1 MGSKLVELFALPMLL
16 LVAISVFP
24 QDVRAQSQ
32 NGIVNPAPGDIISGI
47 VLIEG
52 TAVHPDFLRY
62 EIAFK
67 QDFNP
72 VADWIVFA
80 QGDRPV
86 VDDTLAIWDT
96 TVGGEVAPVFPDGRY
111 RLRLRVVRNDYNYD
125 EFFVTDLIIANSNLT
140 PTVTPTITPTIGSA
154 VETPISST
162 AVAATLQAETGI
174 LPTLTP
180 FPTPS
185 RLATPV
191 DSPLGPTA
199 PGGGA
204 SDEGVGL
211 LDRLAGIDFGRFG
224 RAFWFGVTIVAYA
237 FVGLA
242 IYLLLRALLRWI
254 RRRIRI
260 SGDR

>member
-1 MGSKLVELFALPMLL
+1 MSSKSVELFALPMLL
-16 LVAISVFP
+16 LVAIWFIP
-24 QDVRAQSQ
+24 QGVRAQSQ
-32 NGIVNPAPGDIISGI
+32 NGIFNPAPGDIISGI

-62 EIAFK
+62 EIAFR

-72 VADWIVFA
+72 AADWIVFA

-86 VDDTLAIWDT
+86 VEDTLAIWDT
-96 TVGGEVAPVFPDGRY
+96 TVGGEAAPVFPDGRY

-125 EFFVTDLIIANSNLT
+125 EFFVTDLFVANGNLT
-140 PTVTPTITPTIGSA
+140 PTVTPTITPTISTA

-185 RLATPV
+185 PLATPV
-191 DSPLGPTA
+191 DSPLGPTV

-204 SDEGVGL
+204 SDEGGGL
-211 LDRLAGIDFGRFG
+211 LDRLARIDFGLFG

>member
-1 MGSKLVELFALPMLL
+1 MSSKLVEIFALPMLL
-16 LVAISVFP
+16 LVAMWALP
-24 QDVRAQSQ
+24 QAVWAQSQ
-32 NGIVNPAPGDIISGI
+32 NGIFNPAPGDVISGI

-62 EIAFK
+62 EIAFR

-72 VADWIVFA
+72 NADWIVFA

-86 VDDTLAIWDT
+86 VEGTLAIWDT
-96 TVGGEVAPVFPDGRY
+96 TVGGEAAPVFPDGRY

-125 EFFVTDLIIANSNLT
+125 EYFVTDLIIANSNLT
-140 PTVTPTITPTIGSA
+140 PTVTPTITPTLSSA
-154 VETPISST
+154 VETPLSST
-162 AVAATLQAETGI
+162 AVAATLQAETGV

-185 RLATPV
+185 RLSTPV
-191 DSPLGPTA
+191 DSALGPA
-199 PGGGA
+199 IPADGA
-204 SDEGVGL
+204 SDDGGGL
-211 LDRLAGIDFGRFG
+211 LAQLVGIEISRFG

-260 SGDR
+260 TGDR

>member
-1 MGSKLVELFALPMLL
+1 MGSKLAELFALPMLL

-24 QDVRAQSQ
+24 QGVRAQSQ

-52 TAVHPDFLRY
+52 TAIHPDFLRY

-72 VADWIVFA
+72 AGDWIVFA

-86 VDDTLAIWDT
+86 VDDTLAVWDT
-96 TVGGEVAPVFPDGRY
+96 TVGGEAAPVFPDGRY

-140 PTVTPTITPTIGSA
+140 PTVTPTITPTLSSG
-154 VETPISST
+154 VETPLSST
-162 AVAATLQAETGI
+162 VVAATLQAETGI

-185 RLATPV
+185 RMVTPV
-191 DSPLGPTA
+191 DSPLGPAA
-199 PGGGA
+199 PRGGS
-204 SDEGVGL
+204 SDEGGGL
-211 LDRLAGIDFGRFG
+211 LDQLAGINFGLFG

>member
-1 MGSKLVELFALPMLL
+1 MGSKLVEIFALPMLL
-16 LVAISVFP
+16 LVVILVLAQAVW
-24 QDVRAQSQ
+24 AQSQ
-32 NGIVNPAPGDIISGI
+32 NGIFHPVPGDIISGI

-62 EIAFK
+62 EIAFR

-72 VADWIVFA
+72 AADWIVFS

-86 VDDTLAIWDT
+86 VEGTLAIWDT
-96 TVGGEVAPVFPDGRY
+96 TVGREAAPVFPDGRY

-125 EFFVTDLIIANSNLT
+125 EYFVTDLLIANSNLT
-140 PTVTPTITPTIGSA
+140 PTATTTVTPTLRSA
-154 VETPISST
+154 VVTPLSST
-162 AVAATLQAETGI
+162 AVAATMQAETGV

-191 DSPLGPTA
+191 DSPLGPA
-199 PGGGA
+199 IPGNGA
-204 SDEGVGL
+204 SDDGGGL
-211 LDRLAGIDFGRFG
+211 LDQLVGIDVSRFG

-242 IYLLLRALLRWI
+242 IYLILRALLRWI

-260 SGDR
+260 TGDR

>member
-1 MGSKLVELFALPMLL
+1 MSGKLVELFVLPTLL
-16 LVAISVFP
+16 LVVMWILP
-24 QDVRAQSQ
+24 QGIRAQSQ
-32 NGIVNPAPGDIISGI
+32 NGITEPARGDIISGI
-47 VLIEG
+47 VLING

-62 EIAFK
+62 EIAFR

-72 VADWIVFA
+72 GADWIAFA

-86 VDDTLAIWDT
+86 VEDTLAIWDT
-96 TVGGEVAPVFPDGRY
+96 TVGGEAAPVFPDGRY
-111 RLRLRVVRNDYNYD
+111 RLRLRVVRSDYNYD
-125 EFFVTDLIIANSNLT
+125 EYFVTDLIIANSNLT
-140 PTVTPTITPTIGSA
+140 PTVTPTITPTIRSA
-154 VETPISST
+154 VETPLSST

-191 DSPLGPTA
+191 DSQLGPSV
-199 PGGGA
+199 PGGGT
-204 SDEGVGL
+204 SDEGGGL
-211 LDRLAGIDFGRFG
+211 LGQIAGIDVSLFG

-242 IYLLLRALLRWI
+242 LYLILRALFRWI
-254 RRRIRI
+254 RRKVRIGGNR
-260 SGDR
+260 

>member
-1 MGSKLVELFALPMLL
+1 MSSKLVEIFALPMLL
-16 LVAISVFP
+16 LVAIWILPKNVW
-24 QDVRAQSQ
+24 AQSQ

-52 TAVHPDFLRY
+52 TANHPDFLRY
-62 EIAFK
+62 EIAFR

-72 VADWIVFA
+72 NADWIAFA

-86 VDDTLAIWDT
+86 IDGTLAIWDT
-96 TVGGEVAPVFPDGRY
+96 TVGGEAAPVFPDGRY

-125 EFFVTDLIIANSNLT
+125 EFFVTDLIIANSNVT
-140 PTVTPTITPTIGSA
+140 PTTTPTITPTLSSA
-154 VETPISST
+154 VETPQSST
-162 AVAATLQAETGI
+162 AIAATLQAETGI

-191 DSPLGPTA
+191 DSALGPSV
-199 PGGGA
+199 PGGGT
-204 SDEGVGL
+204 SDNSGGL
-211 LDRLAGIDFGRFG
+211 LEQLTGIDVSLFG

>member
-1 MGSKLVELFALPMLL
+1 MSGKLVELFALPTLL
-16 LVAISVFP
+16 LVVMWILP
-24 QDVRAQSQ
+24 QGIRAQSQ
-32 NGIVNPAPGDIISGI
+32 NGITEPARGDIISGI
-47 VLIEG
+47 VLING

-62 EIAFK
+62 EIAFR

-72 VADWIVFA
+72 GADWIAFA

-86 VDDTLAIWDT
+86 VEDTLAIWDT
-96 TVGGEVAPVFPDGRY
+96 TVGGEAAPVFPDGRY
-111 RLRLRVVRNDYNYD
+111 RLRLRVVRSDYNYD
-125 EFFVTDLIIANSNLT
+125 EYFVTDLIIANSNLT
-140 PTVTPTITPTIGSA
+140 PTVTPTITPTIRSA
-154 VETPISST
+154 VETPLSST

-191 DSPLGPTA
+191 DSPLGPSV
-199 PGGGA
+199 PGGGT
-204 SDEGVGL
+204 SDEGGGL
-211 LDRLAGIDFGRFG
+211 LGQIAGIDVSLFG
-224 RAFWFGVTIVAYA
+224 RAFWFGVTLVAYA

-242 IYLLLRALLRWI
+242 LYLLLRALFRWI

-260 SGDR
+260 GGNR